1 MSSGDSEPA
10 PSYYFSGIIFN
21 PDFYVSASSTYLT
34 QATAKLYFLSYPFS
48 QGSEI
53 FTNNLTL
60 QSTLTDALSSVGTSG
75 QVLSSTGTGT
85 NWIDNNTLNSYIALN
100 VSSLP
105 YTLHIPTSLILIFML
120 QEEQFQE
127 EH

>member
-53 FTNNLTL
+53 FTRNISL

-85 NWIDNNTLNSYIALN
+85 NWINSSSNNATINYNTSALPFTLPAPAQAI
-100 VSSLP
+100 
-105 YTLHIPTSLILIFML
+105 
-120 QEEQFQE
+120 
-127 EH
+127 